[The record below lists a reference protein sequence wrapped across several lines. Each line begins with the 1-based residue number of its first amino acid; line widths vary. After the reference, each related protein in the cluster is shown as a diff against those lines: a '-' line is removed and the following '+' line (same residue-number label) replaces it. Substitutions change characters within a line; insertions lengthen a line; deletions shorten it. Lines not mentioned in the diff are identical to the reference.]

1 MTRRLALVLGLA
13 AAAGSS
19 ACIPDF
25 LDVYGVDSVVTENAS
40 NAEEPQD
47 DRIEDKHPEYDPAR
61 VVEETFDHECRFSL
75 NKSATVT
82 KLDIAPLEGAD
93 QELAGRIF
101 GTRTAAFE
109 HLDGLTDDRN
119 RLIPSMEV
127 VNGTLKPFNDG
138 LYAAIELGAEDGVTV
153 DEVEVYPGKRAFLE
167 DLLAGVLALEAAAT
181 PAQAAHLRNAA
192 ADLGAALILGG
203 ATPALPADVQTQ
215 AEERAASFAAAAL
228 ISRPVGFYTWRPEL
242 ERIFRQDRFLQNY
255 QVQHPSPLDPYSDAE
270 IGKAAAV
277 ALALRADGGLLD
289 RYEGYLALYAGLT
302 NPFANLPV
310 TVLLPYLTGL
320 ENLDNP
326 GALRSR
332 LLADHPPPDLPWACQ
347 PHFAVFPSS
356 RSRETTYFDERYC
369 SSGVPSGVNLMD
381 ELIDAIRSGRIDLEP
396 DADSGW
402 YDYQTY
408 ALETL
413 LLPERG
419 SESQHLL
426 LTAAYKK
433 KLMDTF
439 RSIMT
444 QNRETHV
451 RQLETGGFAG
461 IAAPPTR
468 SDVYPVFPA
477 EPFPTFYLRTA
488 RAYRFL
494 GTYLAAVLGPEF
506 LGHVRRETEDGTT
519 GAETLDAELR
529 AKAALLY
536 GLHYLTADAVGMAP
550 ELLPEETA
558 EFPEADCRA
567 AARTWLAGW
576 RTDADVARDPRVIV
590 PVQMDPATG
599 DVIYWAIPGVRAIK
613 ARAEFVEGYE
623 PRDVGPA
630 PGSSCEV
637 GDFVPMEY
645 YLVVEAFAE
654 VRIPFTTPPPTR
666 DEFRAIC
673 DAYDTVE
680 EIVAALEAR

>member
-1 MTRRLALVLGLA
+1 MTPRSVLALGLA
-13 AAAGSS
+13 AVAHAS
-19 ACIPDF
+19 ACVPDF
-25 LDVYGVDSVVTENAS
+25 LDIYGVDSVVTENAS
-40 NAEEPQD
+40 NPEEPED

-61 VVEETFDHECRFSL
+61 VVVETFDHGCRFSL

-82 KLDIAPLEGAD
+82 KLDIAPLEGED
-93 QELAGRIF
+93 RELAGRIF
-101 GTRTAAFE
+101 GTRADAFAD
-109 HLDGLTDDRN
+109 LDPRTDDRN

-127 VNGTLKPFNDG
+127 VNGALKPFNDG
-138 LYAAIELGAEDGVTV
+138 LYAAIELGAQAGVTV
-153 DEVEVYPGKRAFLE
+153 DSVEVYPGKRAFLE
-167 DLLAGVLALEAAAT
+167 DLLASVLALAASAT
-181 PAQAAHLRNAA
+181 PTQAAYLRDAA
-192 ADLGAALILGG
+192 ADLGAALRLGG
-203 ATPALPADVQTQ
+203 ATPALPADVEAQ
-215 AEERAASFAAAAL
+215 AEARAAAFEAEPL

-242 ERIFRQDRFLQNY
+242 GQIFRQDRFLQND
-255 QVQHPSPLDPYSDAE
+255 QVQHPVPRDPYSDAE
-270 IGKAAAV
+270 IGKAAAL
-277 ALALRADGGLLD
+277 ALALRDDADLLD

-320 ENLDNP
+320 ENLDDL

-332 LLADHPPPDLPWACQ
+332 LLADHPPPSLPDGCQ
-347 PHFAVFPSS
+347 PHFALFPSS

-369 SSGVPSGVNLMD
+369 ASGVPSGVNLMD
-381 ELIDAIRSGRIDLEP
+381 ELIDAIREGRIDLEP
-396 DADSGW
+396 DPDSGW

-419 SESQHLL
+419 GESQHLL

-439 RSIMT
+439 RSILT

-451 RQLETGGFAG
+451 RQLETGGSMAT
-461 IAAPPTR
+461 AVPPTR
-468 SDVYPVFPA
+468 SDIYPLFPV

-494 GTYLAAVLGPEF
+494 GTYLAAVLGPDF
-506 LGHVRRETEDGTT
+506 LAHVRRETEDGTT

-536 GLHYLTADAVGMAP
+536 GLHDLAADAVGMAP

-567 AARTWLAGW
+567 AAQAWLANW
-576 RTDADVARDPRVIV
+576 RADADVARDPRVIV
-590 PVQMDPATG
+590 PVQIDPATG
-599 DVIYWAIPGVRAIK
+599 DVVYWTIPGVRAIK

-623 PRDVGPA
+623 PRDVRPVDGD
-630 PGSSCEV
+630 CEA
-637 GDFVPMEY
+637 GDIVPMEY

-654 VRIPFTTPPPTR
+654 VRIPSTTPPPTR

-680 EIVAALEAR
+680 EIVAALEAL